1 MGMFNSRYECKV
13 DAKGRLAL
21 PAKIKAAIPESNGN
35 ELILRQGDDGCLALY
50 TQVEFKKLL
59 HQISSLSDRDQTQ
72 RLIKRSFFESMTEV
86 ELDNAGRFLIPKAFL
101 HWSEIDKDAILIG
114 VGGFVEIWSPER
126 YRKNIVPD
134 QTELS
139 KLMDQYLK

>member
-59 HQISSLSDRDQTQ
+59 HQISSLSDRDPIQ

-86 ELDNAGRFLIPKAFL
+86 ELDNAGRFLIPKSFL
-101 HWSEIDKDAILIG
+101 QWSEIDKDAILIG

>member
-13 DAKGRLAL
+13 DAKGRLGL
-21 PAKIKAAIPESNGN
+21 PAKIKAAIPDSNGN

-59 HQISSLSDRDQTQ
+59 HQISSLSDRDPVQ

-86 ELDNAGRFLIPKAFL
+86 ELDNAGRFLIPKTFMTWAG
-101 HWSEIDKDAILIG
+101 IDKDAVLIG
-114 VGGFVEIWSPER
+114 VGGFVEIWSPEK
-126 YRKNIVPD
+126 YQQNIVAD
-134 QTELS
+134 QGELS
-139 KLMDQYLK
+139 KLMDKYLS

>member
-21 PAKIKAAIPESNGN
+21 PAKIKAAIPESNGA

-59 HQISSLSDRDQTQ
+59 HQISSLSDRDPVQ

-86 ELDNAGRFLIPKAFL
+86 ELDNAGRFLIPKTFMTWAG
-101 HWSEIDKDAILIG
+101 IDKDAVLIG
-114 VGGFVEIWSPER
+114 VGGFVEIWSPEK
-126 YRKNIVPD
+126 YKKNVVVD
-134 QTELS
+134 QEELS
-139 KLMDQYLK
+139 KLMDKYLS

>member
-21 PAKIKAAIPESNGN
+21 PAKIKAAIPESNGS

-50 TQVEFKKLL
+50 TQIEFKKLL
-59 HQISSLSDRDQTQ
+59 HQISSLSDRDPVQ

-86 ELDNAGRFLIPKAFL
+86 ELDNAGRFLIPKTFSMWAG
-101 HWSEIDKDAILIG
+101 IDKDAILIG
-114 VGGFVEIWSPER
+114 VGGFIEIWSPEK
-126 YRKNIVPD
+126 YRQNIVAD
-134 QTELS
+134 QAELS
-139 KLMDQYLK
+139 QLMDKYLS

>member
-21 PAKIKAAIPESNGN
+21 PAKIKAAIPDSNGS

-59 HQISSLSDRDQTQ
+59 HQIGSLSDRDPVQ

-86 ELDNAGRFLIPKAFL
+86 ELDNAGRFLIPKTFMTWAG
-101 HWSEIDKDAILIG
+101 IDKDAILIG
-114 VGGFVEIWSPER
+114 VGGFVEIWSPEK
-126 YRKNIVPD
+126 YHQNIVAD
-134 QTELS
+134 QAELS
-139 KLMDQYLK
+139 KLMDKYLS

>member
-21 PAKIKAAIPESNGN
+21 PAKIKAAIPDSNGN
-35 ELILRQGDDGCLALY
+35 ELILRQGDDGCLALF

-59 HQISSLSDRDQTQ
+59 HQISALSDRDPVQ

-86 ELDNAGRFLIPKAFL
+86 ELDNAGRFLIPKTFMTWAG
-101 HWSEIDKDAILIG
+101 IDKDAVLIG
-114 VGGFVEIWSPER
+114 VGGFVEIWSPEK
-126 YRKNIVPD
+126 YQENIVAD
-134 QTELS
+134 QAELS
-139 KLMDQYLK
+139 KLMDKYLS

>member
-13 DAKGRLAL
+13 DAKGRLGL
-21 PAKIKAAIPESNGN
+21 PAKMKAAIPDSNGN

-59 HQISSLSDRDQTQ
+59 HQISSLSDRDPVQ

-86 ELDNAGRFLIPKAFL
+86 ELDNAGRFLIPKTFMTWAG
-101 HWSEIDKDAILIG
+101 IDKDAVLIG
-114 VGGFVEIWSPER
+114 VGGFVEIWSPEK
-126 YRKNIVPD
+126 YQQNIVAD
-134 QTELS
+134 QGELS
-139 KLMDQYLK
+139 KLMDKYLS